1 MTRLTRNKISPLLW
15 TLVWRPRSIW
25 RKQGSRS
32 WMTNWDKRLSPPP
45 TSDIRNCF
53 RISEVCIERIGIR
66 RWTERDRKICPFFF
80 LRNWTNIV
88 TDDEIRNRD
97 THSHDHRC
105 KHDPANIPE
114 VVQPYTHHLMY
125 AIAEF
130 FRSEY
135 PRYSDRLEKT
145 DPENRHSAGRVE
157 IH

>member
-1 MTRLTRNKISPLLW
+1 MTRLMRNKISPLLW

-88 TDDEIRNRD
+88 TDDEIRNAIL
-97 THSHDHRC
+97 TAMITG
-105 KHDPANIPE
+105 ANTTQQIYQKLFNRIPIIWCM
-114 VVQPYTHHLMY
+114 QSQNFFAPNIQDI
-125 AIAEF
+125 AIVWKKQTQRIDIPLAE
-130 FRSEY
+130 
-135 PRYSDRLEKT
+135 
-145 DPENRHSAGRVE
+145 
-157 IH
+157 